1 MSIAL
6 AIASVVFL
14 AIFLVFSFPAYQK
27 REKEKFDLRNHFCF
41 EILPPKTDNNFM
53 LFIIP
58 ISLSLLCFV
67 GNFVYFAITDF
78 GAMNV
83 VMAFISLLIAF
94 SVGVLFFLP
103 LSKLRERCLFS
114 IIFIVLTAVLN
125 ALLAYE
131 ETVYRQM
138 YLNIFV
144 YVDFAVNGVILL
156 FTLIIIF
163 SPKLFDFST
172 KKNEDGTNE
181 RKRVYP
187 LALYEWLL
195 IMVLPLS
202 QISIIL
208 MEIIKK
214 QG

>member
-1 MSIAL
+1 MSIAIT
-6 AIASVVFL
+6 AASIIFLVVFL
-14 AIFLVFSFPAYQK
+14 FFAFPAYQK
-27 REKEKFDLRNHFCF
+27 REKEKYDLRNHFCF

-58 ISLSLLCFV
+58 LALYLLCFV

-78 GAMNV
+78 SAMNV
-83 VMAFISLLIAF
+83 VIAFISLLIAF
-94 SVGVLFFLP
+94 SIGVLFFLP
-103 LSKLRERCLFS
+103 LSKLRERCIFS
-114 IIFIVLTAVLN
+114 ILFVVLTAAIN

-138 YLNIFV
+138 YLNNLV
-144 YVDFAVNGVILL
+144 YVAFAVNAVILL
-156 FTLIIIF
+156 FTVVAIF
-163 SPKLFDFST
+163 SPRLFDFGA
-172 KKNEDGTNE
+172 KKNEDGTTE
-181 RKRVYP
+181 RRRVYP

-195 IMVLPLS
+195 IMIVPLT

-208 MEIIKK
+208 IEIIKK